1 MKKIS
6 DFYAYSKNKSTTVL
20 NLKKKVEIDKKKNES
35 CWFKN
40 LYCNFE
46 KTKKDTFEYITEKKK
61 QWKIKFSSLKFPY
74 FKLNNSKYGHFPWYK
89 KLYYLIRDQIYNL
102 LKVTDGKMEEAKIEH
117 NVNENKTHREF
128 YSEEKFDNKSKEI
141 YENSNDSI
149 FYKYSKKLKKTK
161 TNETYFG
168 ERSQSEFIKRNMS
181 SSVIPIKTNGSVVD
195 ENMLKD
201 TSSMR
206 TVHEEDFCDAKETKE
221 IDSNIILNKDSYNFL
236 NVANSPKFNIKNTW
250 EKLSGFI
257 S

>member
-6 DFYAYSKNKSTTVL
+6 DFYAYSKDRSTTVF
-20 NLKKKVEIDKKKNES
+20 NLRRKVEINKKKDES
-35 CWFKN
+35 CWLKK
-40 LYCNFE
+40 LYYDFG
-46 KTKKDTFEYITEKKK
+46 KTKKDTFEYITEKKR

-74 FKLNNSKYGHFPWYK
+74 FKFNNSKYGNFPWYK

-102 LKVTDGKMEEAKIEH
+102 LNITDGKIEEKIEH
-117 NVNENKTHREF
+117 SINENKIPREF
-128 YSEEKFDNKSKEI
+128 ASEEKFDNKSKQI
-141 YENSNDSI
+141 QKNSNDSM

-168 ERSQSEFIKRNMS
+168 ERSQSELIKRNIS
-181 SSVIPIKTNGSVVD
+181 SSIIPIRTNGSIVD
-195 ENMLKD
+195 ENVLKD
-201 TSSMR
+201 TSSISNIN
-206 TVHEEDFCDAKETKE
+206 EEDFCDAKEAKE
-221 IDSNIILNKDSYNFL
+221 IDSNIILNKDNHNFL